1 MEGLLAAP
9 AYLGVPS
16 LILGAPPEK
25 ESGEI
30 VLSIS
35 EAGTLRK
42 RLELSANPR
51 EGYVIRAGV
60 EYPRKGLRVRRVW
73 AEVQSGHLCER
84 DLRSEQLFLRP
95 I

>member
-1 MEGLLAAP
+1 MSG
-9 AYLGVPS
+9 S
-16 LILGAPPEK
+16 WLILGILEK

-60 EYPRKGLRVRRVW
+60 EYPRQGLRVRRVW
-73 AEVQSGHLCER
+73 EEIQPGDLRER
-84 DLRSEQLFLRP
+84 DLRGEDLFLRP
-95 I
+95 L